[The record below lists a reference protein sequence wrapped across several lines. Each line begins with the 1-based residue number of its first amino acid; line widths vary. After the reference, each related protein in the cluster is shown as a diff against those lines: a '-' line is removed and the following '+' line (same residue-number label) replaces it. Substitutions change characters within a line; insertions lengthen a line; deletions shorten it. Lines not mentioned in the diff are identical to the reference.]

1 MNPERAK
8 LLIAFLSV
16 AGILA
21 VLLGGVVG
29 CAVAGACTAVMMVIY
44 LKNIAAI
51 SNISED
57 NPKVRTLRG
66 VTVFSAVYMIAA
78 VLFAVAVNKGMFDR
92 LTEKMSPKEFDTAVK
107 LLMAA
112 FLALP
117 MAVYGNT
124 APKLPFNRFAGLRLP
139 WTVRDEQTWLIAHRI
154 LGYLSLPL
162 AILLFVPVRA
172 GMNYEDYAKFWWTG
186 DLLLWIGIPGVVSA
200 VFYWRKFSG
209 R

>member
-1 MNPERAK
+1 MSPERAK

-16 AGILA
+16 AAILA

-29 CAVAGACTAVMMVIY
+29 CAVAGACTAVIMVIY
-44 LKNIAAI
+44 FKNIAAI

-66 VTVFSAVYMIAA
+66 VTIFSVVYLIVA
-78 VLFAVAVNKGMFDR
+78 VLFTVAVNEGMFDR
-92 LTEKMSPKEFDTAVK
+92 FTEKMSPKEFDTAEK
-107 LLMAA
+107 LLMAVI
-112 FLALP
+112 LALP

-124 APKLPFNRFAGLRLP
+124 APKLPFNRFVGLRLP

-162 AILLFVPVRA
+162 AILLFVPVRT
-172 GMNYEDYAKFWWTG
+172 GMNYGDYVKFWWTG
-186 DLLLWIGIPGVVSA
+186 ALFLWIGIPGIISGVY
-200 VFYWRKFSG
+200 YWRKYSG
-209 R
+209 K